1 MTKTGML
8 GTKKSPGTKS
18 PGMPFFIPFAKLS
31 VREEPTSQAMGR
43 SSGFRFLL
51 IAVLPILTDSGS
63 TAFVPGHSGGSA
75 TDLHRFPLDPYR
87 GQSMTAF
94 IRLTNQRSVVN

>member
-1 MTKTGML
+1 ML

-31 VREEPTSQAMGR
+31 VREEPTSQVIGR

-51 IAVLPILTDSGS
+51 IAVLPILSDSGY

-75 TDLHRFPLDPYR
+75 TDFHRFPLDPYKD
-87 GQSMTAF
+87 QSMTALK
-94 IRLTNQRSVVN
+94 RLTNQRSIVN